1 MSKSAM
7 SYLHTAIGILIMLAG
22 FVIAPFGPVTEV
34 GVKCLFIFLGMVYLW
49 STVNPLWPS
58 MLGLVLLGLSG
69 YGGEGANGFKAVFA
83 SAIGN
88 DTVILLM
95 LTMVLFG
102 ALDVLGVTK
111 HIAKWCLTRKI
122 INGRPYLFLTAV
134 YVTSYVMSVI
144 VSPPTAVLIIWPVAL
159 HMMNAFGVTK
169 EDRIWHHY
177 FVGLF
182 AIMCVGQPVL
192 PFKGAQ
198 LLILNNIQKL
208 AGMEVNWGT
217 YMLYNI
223 IIAAI
228 MTAGYLVIL
237 KFIIKPDVSKLQHV
251 TADQVAA
258 ALPLPEMDRA
268 QKMLLISLP
277 LFIILMLAPSFLG
290 KYIPFLQF
298 FNVIGSTGLA
308 MVFLVFFMIVKH
320 EGKPIINYNFIS
332 SKAFNWGTIF
342 MVAAAVYG
350 ANTLSAESTGVKLLI
365 VDLLNPILGGCSE
378 MVFVTLMLTCALV
391 LTSFANNAGIGLI
404 LLPVAAAFCEQMG
417 IAFLPVGMGVG
428 MMVFCSMLTPAA
440 CPHAAMAFG
449 RKDLYD
455 GKAMIKIGLPF
466 CIAYLAVYVLIGYP
480 MAKAFF
486 L

>member
-69 YGGEGANGFKAVFA
+69 YAGEGAAGFKAVMA
-83 SAIGN
+83 SSIGN

-177 FVGLF
+177 FIGLF
-182 AIMCVGQPVL
+182 AIMCIGQPVL

-208 AGMEVNWGT
+208 AGTEVNWGT

-228 MTAGYLVIL
+228 MTTGYLVVL
-237 KFIIKPDVSKLQHV
+237 KFVIKPDVSKLQNV
-251 TADQVAA
+251 TAEQVAA

-268 QKMLLISLP
+268 QKMLLVSLP
-277 LFIILMLAPSFLG
+277 LFIVLMLAPSFLG
-290 KYIPFLQF
+290 KYIPFLNF
-298 FNVIGSTGLA
+298 FNIIGSTGLA

-320 EGKPIINYNFIS
+320 EGKPVINYNFIS

-378 MVFVTLMLTCALV
+378 MVFVTLMLACALI

-404 LLPVAAAFCEQMG
+404 LLPVAAAFTEQMG
-417 IAFLPVGMGVG
+417 IPFLPVGIGVG

-480 MAKAFF
+480 MAKFFF

>member
-1 MSKSAM
+1 MSKSAK
-7 SYLHTAIGILIMLAG
+7 SYLHTAIGILIMLIG

-69 YGGEGANGFKAVFA
+69 YAGEGAAGFKAVMA
-83 SAIGN
+83 SSIGN

-182 AIMCVGQPVL
+182 AIMCIGQPVL

-208 AGMEVNWGT
+208 AGTEVNWGT

-223 IIAAI
+223 IIATI
-228 MTAGYLVIL
+228 MTTGYLLAL
-237 KFIIKPDVSKLQHV
+237 KFIIKPDVSKLQNV
-251 TADQVAA
+251 TAEQVAA

-277 LFIILMLAPSFLG
+277 LFIVLMLAPSFLG

-320 EGKPIINYNFIS
+320 EGKPVINYNFIS

-378 MVFVTLMLTCALV
+378 MVFVTLMLACALI

-404 LLPVAAAFCEQMG
+404 LLPVAAAFTEQMG
-417 IAFLPVGMGVG
+417 IPFLPVGIGVG

-455 GKAMIKIGLPF
+455 GKAMVKIGLPF

>member
-1 MSKSAM
+1 MSKSAKANM
-7 SYLHTAIGILIMLAG
+7 HTLAGILIMLLG
-22 FVIAPFGPVTEV
+22 FVVPPFGPVTAV
-34 GVKCLFIFLGMVYLW
+34 GVKCLFIFIGMVYLW

-58 MLGLVLLGLSG
+58 MLGMVMLGLSG
-69 YGGEGANGFKAVFA
+69 YAGEGAAGFKAVMAA
-83 SAIGN
+83 SIGN

-95 LTMVLFG
+95 LTTILFG

-122 INGRPYLFLTAV
+122 IDGRPYLFLTAV
-134 YVTSYVMSVI
+134 YVTSYIISVI

-159 HMMNAFGVTK
+159 HMMNVFGVTK
-169 EDRIWHHY
+169 EERIWHHY

-182 AIMCVGQPVL
+182 AIMCIAQPVL

-208 AGMEVNWGT
+208 AGTEVNWGT
-217 YMLYNI
+217 YMLFNI
-223 IIAAI
+223 SIAAI
-228 MTAGYLVIL
+228 MTTGYLLVL
-237 KFIIKPDVSKLQHV
+237 KFIIKPDITKLQHV
-251 TADQVAA
+251 TAEQVAE
-258 ALPLPEMDRA
+258 ALPLPKMDRA
-268 QKMLLISLP
+268 QKMLMISLP
-277 LFIILMLAPSFLG
+277 AFIILMLAPSFLG
-290 KYIPFLQF
+290 KYIPFLNI

-308 MVFLVFFMIVKH
+308 MVFLVFFMIVRH

-378 MVFVTLMLTCALV
+378 MVFVTLMLACALI

-404 LLPVAAAFCEQMG
+404 LLPVAAAFTEQMG
-417 IAFLPVGMGVG
+417 IPFLPVGIGVG

-440 CPHAAMAFG
+440 SPHAAMAYG

-455 GKAMIKIGLPF
+455 GRAMIGIGLPF
-466 CIAYLAVYVLIGYP
+466 CIAYIAVYVLIGYP

>member
-1 MSKSAM
+1 MSKNAM

-69 YGGEGANGFKAVFA
+69 YAGEGAAGFKAVMA
-83 SAIGN
+83 SSIGN

-182 AIMCVGQPVL
+182 AIMCIGQPVL

-208 AGMEVNWGT
+208 AGTEVNWGT

-228 MTAGYLVIL
+228 MTTGYLLAL
-237 KFIIKPDVSKLQHV
+237 KFIIKPDVSKLQNV
-251 TADQVAA
+251 TAEQVAA

-277 LFIILMLAPSFLG
+277 LFIVLMLAPSFLG

-320 EGKPIINYNFIS
+320 EGKPVINYNFIS

-378 MVFVTLMLTCALV
+378 MVFVTLMLACALI

-404 LLPVAAAFCEQMG
+404 LLPVAAAFTEQMG
-417 IAFLPVGMGVG
+417 IPFLPVGMGVG

-455 GKAMIKIGLPF
+455 GKAMVKIGLPF

-480 MAKAFF
+480 MAKFFF

>member
-69 YGGEGANGFKAVFA
+69 YAGEGAAGFKAVMA
-83 SAIGN
+83 SSIGN

-228 MTAGYLVIL
+228 MTTAYLLVL

-298 FNVIGSTGLA
+298 FNIIGSTGLA
-308 MVFLVFFMIVKH
+308 MVFLVFFMIVKV
-320 EGKPIINYNFIS
+320 EGKPVINYNFIS

-404 LLPVAAAFCEQMG
+404 LLPVAAAFTEQMG
-417 IAFLPVGMGVG
+417 IPFLPVGMGVG

-455 GKAMIKIGLPF
+455 GKAMVKIGLPF

>member
-1 MSKSAM
+1 MSKSAKANM
-7 SYLHTAIGILIMLAG
+7 HTLAGILIMLLG
-22 FVIAPFGPVTEV
+22 FVVPPFGPVTAV
-34 GVKCLFIFLGMVYLW
+34 GVKCLFIFIGMVYLW

-58 MLGLVLLGLSG
+58 MLGMVMLGLSG
-69 YGGEGANGFKAVFA
+69 YAGEGAAGFKAVMAA
-83 SAIGN
+83 SIGN

-95 LTMVLFG
+95 LTTILFG

-122 INGRPYLFLTAV
+122 IDGRPYLFLTAV
-134 YVTSYVMSVI
+134 YVTSYIISVI

-159 HMMNAFGVTK
+159 HMMNVFGVTK
-169 EDRIWHHY
+169 EERIWHHY

-182 AIMCVGQPVL
+182 AIMCIAQPVL

-208 AGMEVNWGT
+208 AGTEVNWGT
-217 YMLYNI
+217 YMLFNI
-223 IIAAI
+223 SIAAI
-228 MTAGYLVIL
+228 MTTGYLLVL
-237 KFIIKPDVSKLQHV
+237 KFIIKPDITKLQHV
-251 TADQVAA
+251 TAEQVAA
-258 ALPLPEMDRA
+258 ALPLPKMDRA
-268 QKMLLISLP
+268 QKMLMISLP
-277 LFIILMLAPSFLG
+277 AFIILMLAPSFLG
-290 KYIPFLQF
+290 KYIPFLNI

-308 MVFLVFFMIVKH
+308 MVFLVFFMIVRH

-378 MVFVTLMLTCALV
+378 MVFVTLMLACALI

-404 LLPVAAAFCEQMG
+404 LLPVAAAFTEQMG
-417 IAFLPVGMGVG
+417 IPFLPVGIGVG

-440 CPHAAMAFG
+440 SPHAAMAYG

-455 GKAMIKIGLPF
+455 GRAMIRIGLPF
-466 CIAYLAVYVLIGYP
+466 CIAYIAVYVLIGYP

>member
-1 MSKSAM
+1 MSKSAK
-7 SYLHTAIGILIMLAG
+7 SYLHTAIGILIMLIG

-69 YGGEGANGFKAVFA
+69 YAGEGAAGFKAVMA
-83 SAIGN
+83 SSIGN

-182 AIMCVGQPVL
+182 AIMCIGQPVL

-208 AGMEVNWGT
+208 AGTEVNWGT

-223 IIAAI
+223 IIATI
-228 MTAGYLVIL
+228 MTTGYLLAL
-237 KFIIKPDVSKLQHV
+237 KFIIKPDVSKLQNV
-251 TADQVAA
+251 TAEQVAA

-277 LFIILMLAPSFLG
+277 LFIVLMLAPSFLG

-320 EGKPIINYNFIS
+320 EGKPVINYNFIS

-378 MVFVTLMLTCALV
+378 MVFVTLMLACALI

-404 LLPVAAAFCEQMG
+404 LLPVAAAFTEQMG
-417 IAFLPVGMGVG
+417 IPFLPVGIGVG

-455 GKAMIKIGLPF
+455 GKAMVKIGLPF

-480 MAKAFF
+480 MAKFFF

>member
-7 SYLHTAIGILIMLAG
+7 SYLHTAIGVLIMLAG

-69 YGGEGANGFKAVFA
+69 YAGEGAAGFKAVMA
-83 SAIGN
+83 SSIGN

-134 YVTSYVMSVI
+134 YITSYVMSVI

-208 AGMEVNWGT
+208 AGTEVNWGT

-228 MTAGYLVIL
+228 MTTGYLVVL
-237 KFIIKPDVSKLQHV
+237 KFILKPDVSKLQNV

-277 LFIILMLAPSFLG
+277 LFIVLMLAPSFLG

-404 LLPVAAAFCEQMG
+404 LLPVAAAFTEQMG
-417 IAFLPVGMGVG
+417 IPFLPVGMGVG
-428 MMVFCSMLTPAA
+428 MMVFCSLLTPAA

-455 GKAMIKIGLPF
+455 GKAMVKIGLPF

>member
-1 MSKSAM
+1 MSKSAK
-7 SYLHTAIGILIMLAG
+7 SYLHTAIGILIMLIG

-69 YGGEGANGFKAVFA
+69 YAGEGAAGFKAVMA
-83 SAIGN
+83 SSIGN

-182 AIMCVGQPVL
+182 AIMCIGQPVL

-208 AGMEVNWGT
+208 AGTEVNWGT

-223 IIAAI
+223 IIATI
-228 MTAGYLVIL
+228 MTTGYLLAL
-237 KFIIKPDVSKLQHV
+237 KFIIKPDVSKLQNV
-251 TADQVAA
+251 TAEQVAA

-277 LFIILMLAPSFLG
+277 LFIVLMLAPSFLG

-320 EGKPIINYNFIS
+320 EGKPVINYNFIS

-378 MVFVTLMLTCALV
+378 MVFVTLMFAIALL
-391 LTSFANNAGIGLI
+391 LTSFANNAGIGLV
-404 LLPVAAAFCEQMG
+404 LLPVAAAFTEQMG
-417 IAFLPVGMGVG
+417 IPFLPVGLGVG

-440 CPHAAMAFG
+440 SPHAAMAYG

-455 GKAMIKIGLPF
+455 GKAMLKIGIPF
-466 CIAYLAVYVLIGYP
+466 AIAYIAIYVLIGYP

>member
-1 MSKSAM
+1 MSKNAK
-7 SYLHTAIGILIMLAG
+7 SYLHIAIGILIMLAG

-69 YGGEGANGFKAVFA
+69 YAGEGANGFKAVMA

-198 LLILNNIQKL
+198 LLVLNNIQKL

-237 KFIIKPDVSKLQHV
+237 KFIIKPDVSKLQNV

-277 LFIILMLAPSFLG
+277 LFIVLMLAPSFLG

-308 MVFLVFFMIVKH
+308 MIFLVFFMIVKH

-350 ANTLSAESTGVKLLI
+350 ANTLSAESTGVKILI

-378 MVFVTLMLTCALV
+378 MVFVTLMLTCALA
-391 LTSFANNAGIGLI
+391 LTSIANNAGIGLI
-404 LLPVAAAFCEQMG
+404 LLPVAAAFTEQMG
-417 IAFLPVGMGVG
+417 IPFLPVGMGVG
-428 MMVFCSMLTPAA
+428 MMVFCSLLTPAA
-440 CPHAAMAFG
+440 SPHAAMAFG

-455 GKAMIKIGLPF
+455 GKEMIKIGLPF